1 MPKRILR
8 LQRRGARR
16 ADELDQMKLRFLA
29 NLAQEFRTR
38 LTLILNGLDRIHLQE
53 SDRPQGLLV
62 RRNTERLLR
71 LVEEFLNLRNLNQE
85 DFLLQT
91 SEADLDAQFLRRATD
106 LSEEHMADLEFDVET
121 MARKLAVSRR
131 QLFRKIRAAAGCTP
145 NVFIRALRLKRAA
158 QLLRDSQMTVTEITH
173 AVGFSDLKYFRDL
186 FREQYGVLPG
196 EYARRSKTP

>member
-1 MPKRILR
+1 MPKRLLD
-8 LQRRGARR
+8 LQCREAQRP
-16 ADELDQMKLRFLA
+16 DDLDQMKLRLLA

-53 SDRPQGLLV
+53 SDRPQGVFV

-71 LVEEFLNLRNLNQE
+71 LVEESLNMRDLNQE
-85 DFLLQT
+85 DLLLQT
-91 SEADLDAQFLRRATD
+91 SEAGLDAQFLRRATD
-106 LSEEHMADLEFDVET
+106 LSDEHMADLEFDVET

-131 QLFRKIRAAAGCTP
+131 QLFRKFRAAAGCTP

-173 AVGFSDLKYFRDL
+173 AVGFSDLKYFRDI